1 MRSETK
7 NGKSHFSSSVS
18 KTCVNKRPLC
28 NQWFWSSCIRDSRKV
43 EIHRRRQKKNKQFQ
57 MPHYKTSVRFDLQ
70 WISCALNRIWL
81 VTCHHSN
88 GMLIDEICLEATK
101 HGLCHEN
108 ERESVTK
115 TVFFFSGFHSICI
128 SWINRKSE
136 YKKKRSCTLIL
147 KQDVV
152 WIALD

>member
-1 MRSETK
+1 MCQQTATLQPMILKQLHKRFSESG
-7 NGKSHFSSSVS
+7 NSS
-18 KTCVNKRPLC
+18 TTT
-28 NQWFWSSCIRDSRKV
+28 
-43 EIHRRRQKKNKQFQ
+43 KKNKQFQ